1 MFWKTL
7 SALTISAVLL
17 TTLAFTGTPSKEE
30 PPDLVS
36 ITPVGALEKELVRQP
51 PLEENKKITTIPIL
65 MYHVIEDYSGP
76 YEQLYTSPQILRKQL
91 AFLKEQGFSA
101 VTVHEALNHWKKDT
115 PLPAKPIILTFDDG
129 YRSVYTEAFPL
140 LKEYGFRATLYL
152 HTAKINTPGGLTTEM
167 TKEMAG
173 YGLEIGSHSLTHP
186 DLTKISPAKLRNEI
200 RLSKKQLEELTGQE
214 VTTFC
219 YPAGRYNS
227 RVREEVMKAGYLGA
241 VTTRYGPATNRE
253 NLYSLSRIRINKSD
267 LLQGFINKLNRY

>member
-1 MFWKTL
+1 LFWKTL

>member
-91 AFLKEQGFSA
+91 AFLKEQGYSA
-101 VTVHEALNHWKKDT
+101 VTVHETLNHWKKGT

-186 DLTKISPAKLRNEI
+186 DLTKISPAKLRNDI